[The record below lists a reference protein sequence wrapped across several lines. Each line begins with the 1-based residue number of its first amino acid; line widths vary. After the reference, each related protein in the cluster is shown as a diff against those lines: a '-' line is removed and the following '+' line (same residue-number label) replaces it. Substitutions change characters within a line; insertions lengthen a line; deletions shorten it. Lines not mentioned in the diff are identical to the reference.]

1 MILIAD
7 SGSTTTSWCVVE
19 NGNPLQRLTTSG
31 INPYFQTEEG
41 ISTQLVEELLPHLE
55 VSAKNVKEV
64 VFYGAGC
71 TPEKVEV
78 VKRAITKLMNFAV
91 VEVHSD
97 LLAAARGL
105 CGRQAGIAC
114 ILGTGSNSCFYDG
127 QHIVQNVSPLG
138 YILGDEGGGA
148 VLGKLLV
155 GDLLKGMMTEELKDK
170 FLQQYNLTPA
180 QIIDRVYR
188 QPFPNRFLAGIS
200 PFLAENIHEPRIHSL
215 VLNSFKSFIERNVY
229 KYDYETCP
237 IHFTGSIAYCYR
249 NILVEAASLTGIR
262 IGIITQSPLEGL
274 LAFHF
279 NQNSSF
285 HRQYTQDGS

>member
-7 SGSTTTSWCVVE
+7 SGSTKTNWCVAE
-19 NGNPLQRLTTSG
+19 NGIQLQHVQTSG
-31 INPYFQTEEG
+31 MNPYFQSEEDISNRLTEELFPQLG
-41 ISTQLVEELLPHLE
+41 IDKKDITE
-55 VSAKNVKEV
+55 VY
-64 VFYGAGC
+64 FYGAGC
-71 TPEKVEV
+71 TFEKVEV
-78 VKRAITKLMNFAV
+78 VKGAIERLMNNTV
-91 VEVHSD
+91 VEVYTD
-97 LLAAARGL
+97 LLAAARGV

-155 GDLLKGMMTEELKDK
+155 GDLLKGMLSAELKER
-170 FLQQYNLTPA
+170 FLKQYNLTLA

-188 QPFPNRFLAGIS
+188 QPFPNRFLAGLS
-200 PFLAENIHEPRIHSL
+200 PFLSENIHEPMIHTL

-229 KYDYETCP
+229 KYDYETWP
-237 IHFTGSIAYCYR
+237 VHFTGSIAYLYR
-249 NILVEAASLTGIR
+249 NILDEAASITGIR

-274 LAFHF
+274 V
-279 NQNSSF
+279 SF
-285 HRQYTQDGS
+285 HIKDSL